1 MATAVKV
8 PSASGGVSKVK
19 VTQVG
24 NSLGIVIPKEILT
37 DLKVEKGDSL
47 HLVKHPEGYVV
58 SAYDQEFATQ
68 MDAMRHIMRK
78 NRDVLRR
85 LAE

>member
-1 MATAVKV
+1 MATRAKI
-8 PSASGGVSKVK
+8 
-19 VTQVG
+19 TQIG
-24 NSLGIVIPKEILT
+24 NSLGIVLPKDVLA
-37 DLKVEKGDSL
+37 DLKVEKGDSI
-47 HLVKHPEGYVV
+47 HLVKHPEGYIV

-68 MDAMRHIMRK
+68 MEAMRHIMRD

>member
-1 MATAVKV
+1 MATA
-8 PSASGGVSKVK
+8 AK
-19 VTQVG
+19 VTQIG
-24 NSLGIVIPKEILT
+24 NSLGIVLPKEVLA

-47 HLVKHPEGYVV
+47 HLVKHPEGYIV
-58 SAYDQEFATQ
+58 SAYDQEFAAQ
-68 MDAMRHIMRK
+68 MDVMRYVMHK